1 MAHLHAVFYNDPDLY
16 PPIINSA
23 RLLSAHGHTLRL
35 TCRST
40 VQQWRVAYPT
50 PVQVQRISAGGV
62 SWRAYSS
69 FIARVLGTAGTPP
82 DILVGHD
89 MHGLLPAWLLSR
101 RFRRPLL
108 YHCHDFTDDAKPLA
122 LGGRVVRWFE
132 RRLAPTADL
141 VIVPDASRAQF
152 IRHALRLTRPP
163 LIVGNAPLAVPP
175 PDQGRLMA
183 DLQER
188 GHAFSKVLFRQG
200 RIGAGHGLEVTL
212 RSMSHWAD
220 PTWGFVVMGFGEP
233 DYLQHIHTLAE
244 SLGVAHQF
252 VTLPPVMYD
261 EVAQFTVGATAG
273 HAIYEPISINHRFA
287 GTASNKI
294 LEYMAA
300 GLPLLTSDQ
309 PDIRI
314 LVARF
319 ACGILVD
326 PTSPT
331 AIAHGVNQ
339 LLGDSHTA
347 HQLGQA
353 ARQAFS
359 TELNYSTQ
367 FAPVLQWI
375 AEVVR

>member
-1 MAHLHAVFYNDPDLY
+1 
-16 PPIINSA
+16 
-23 RLLSAHGHTLRL
+23 LLSVLR
-35 TCRST
+35 
-40 VQQWRVAYPT
+40 QPEIAT
-50 PVQVQRISAGGV
+50 PGADL
-62 SWRAYSS
+62 
-69 FIARVLGTAGTPP
+69 FI
-82 DILVGHD
+82 GHD

-101 RFRRPLL
+101 RYHRPLI
-108 YHCHDFTDDAKPLA
+108 YHCHDFTDDNISITVGA
-122 LGGRVVRWFE
+122 RIVHWFE
-132 RRLAPTADL
+132 RRLARTADL

-163 LIVGNAPLAVPP
+163 LVVGNAPLAVPP
-175 PDQGRLMA
+175 PDQGRLMTL
-183 DLQER
+183 LQAQ
-188 GHAFSKVLFRQG
+188 GLAFSKVLFRQG

-212 RSMSHWAD
+212 RSMSQWAD
-220 PTWGFVVMGFGEP
+220 PTWGFVVMGFSEP

-261 EVAQFTVGATAG
+261 EVSKFTVGATAG
-273 HAIYEPISINHRFA
+273 HAVYEPIHINNRFIA
-287 GTASNKI
+287 TASNKI

-353 ARQAFS
+353 GRQAFS

-367 FAPVLQWI
+367 FAPVVQWI